1 MPITTKKPKRKKG
14 DLGKLAK
21 NIGTVAVVGGGA
33 AFATGAA
40 VGGGYKI
47 VSGAGGLAYKGMEK
61 AYQAGKTGFGATK
74 IPGMISNYKA
84 KKAAGKQAVKD
95 LNKAAKK
102 QPLRLGPGTGKGTR
116 AMAKGIDLVDGKEV
130 ERVRYRGV
138 QTEGQKA
145 KQKAFQE
152 KVSKK
157 AKNQPIKIET
167 PKAPKGGRK
176 MLSNKPLPDPVGGRA
191 GRKYKETQAKARK
204 LYDKASPNVKPKIA
218 KKYKAKLAEQ
228 RMKFAVKKGAKK
240 ALLKAGAK
248 RAVAF
253 IPGVGLPLAGAM
265 TVYDVAK
272 LANKKRKKK

>member
-21 NIGTVAVVGGGA
+21 NIGTVTVVGGGA

-102 QPLRLGPGTGKGTR
+102 QPLRLGPGTGKGTK

-145 KQKAFQE
+145 KQKAFE
-152 KVSKK
+152 KK
-157 AKNQPIKIET
+157 AAAKPKNQPLKIT
-167 PKAPKGGRK
+167 TQPGKKGGQQIFA
-176 MLSNKPLPDPVGGRA
+176 NKPLPDPKGGTE
-191 GRKYKETQAKARK
+191 GRKFKATQKKARA

-218 KKYKAKLAEQ
+218 KKYKANLQNQ
-228 RMKFAVKKGAKK
+228 RVKAAVKQGGKK
-240 ALLKAGAK
+240 LLLKAGAK

-265 TVYDVAK
+265 TVYDIAK

>member
-40 VGGGYKI
+40 VGGGITVAK
-47 VSGAGGLAYKGMEK
+47 GAVKVGVGATKAAYT
-61 AYQAGKTGFGATK
+61 AGKTAFGATK
-74 IPGMISNYKA
+74 IPGMISDFKA

-95 LNKAAKK
+95 LNKAAK
-102 QPLRLGPGTGKGTR
+102 
-116 AMAKGIDLVDGKEV
+116 
-130 ERVRYRGV
+130 
-138 QTEGQKA
+138 
-145 KQKAFQE
+145 
-152 KVSKK
+152 
-157 AKNQPIKIET
+157 N
-167 PKAPKGGRK
+167 APKRLPASTSATGPKTKTTSQIKKEKSFKKKVYGQPK
-176 MLSNKPLPDPVGGRA
+176 NKPLKLTTQPGQKGGQQVISSRTLPDPKTGSA
-191 GRKYKETQAKARK
+191 GRKFKATQKKARA

-218 KKYKAKLAEQ
+218 KKYKAELQNQ
-228 RMKFAVKKGAKK
+228 RVKAAVKQGGKK
-240 ALLKAGAK
+240 LLLKAGAK

-272 LANKKRKKK
+272 FANKKRKKK